1 MQKGA
6 FNEGLRKRKEHTKY
20 TLFARNQ
27 SCAAK
32 AVPILFVVKAKKHMP
47 LKKCCFE
54 TLPIKIAAGYICPPD
69 AALLFPSG
77 KATSSAS

>member
-1 MQKGA
+1 MR
-6 FNEGLRKRKEHTKY
+6 GLRKRKEHTKY

-32 AVPILFVVKAKKHMP
+32 AVPILFVVKAKGYGS
-47 LKKCCFE
+47 LKKCSCGTFLR
-54 TLPIKIAAGYICPPD
+54 TIAAGYIRHAD